1 LGASRFIVCILLV
14 EDESLIRLMLAE
26 ELALAGFEVCEAAD
40 GTQAAGHI
48 ENPAVPFSLLVTDV
62 HLPGEMDGIQVARLM
77 RARFPD
83 VPIIYATGR
92 PDTLDRMGRLSAKEK
107 LVPKPFVPS
116 DLVAM
121 VRQLLPAH

>member
-1 LGASRFIVCILLV
+1 MF
-14 EDESLIRLMLAE
+14 M
-26 ELALAGFEVCEAAD
+26 AD
-40 GTQAAGHI
+40 SADSYKQNVVHPG
-48 ENPAVPFSLLVTDV
+48 NP
-62 HLPGEMDGIQVARLM
+62 G
-77 RARFPD
+77 
-83 VPIIYATGR
+83 PIIYATGR